1 MRAASRLYSIFQ
13 VLQRVRQQ
21 GPNFLWTLMSW
32 RLGRMFFKMGPRFG
46 SKSRLD
52 INMMGGRVTS
62 VSIALSQHVD
72 PRGGD
77 KTA

>member
-1 MRAASRLYSIFQ
+1 
-13 VLQRVRQQ
+13 
-21 GPNFLWTLMSW
+21 
-32 RLGRMFFKMGPRFG
+32 MFFKMGPRFG

-52 INMMGGRVTS
+52 INMMGGLVTS

-72 PRGGD
+72 PREGD